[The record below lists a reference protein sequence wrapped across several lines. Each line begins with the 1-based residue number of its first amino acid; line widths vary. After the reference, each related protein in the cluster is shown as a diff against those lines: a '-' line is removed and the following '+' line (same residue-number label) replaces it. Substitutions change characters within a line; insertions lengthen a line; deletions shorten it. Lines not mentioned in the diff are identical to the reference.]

1 MMVMLLSMELMFFSL
16 ALNFIFLSSFTDQT
30 LGQIY
35 SLLIIATAASD
46 TVIGLGLLIVV
57 FRLSNK
63 IDYKS
68 LVMLRG

>member
-16 ALNFIFLSSFTDQT
+16 VLNFIFLSSFTDQT

-35 SLLIIATAASD
+35 SLLIIATAASE

-68 LVMLRG
+68 LVVLRG